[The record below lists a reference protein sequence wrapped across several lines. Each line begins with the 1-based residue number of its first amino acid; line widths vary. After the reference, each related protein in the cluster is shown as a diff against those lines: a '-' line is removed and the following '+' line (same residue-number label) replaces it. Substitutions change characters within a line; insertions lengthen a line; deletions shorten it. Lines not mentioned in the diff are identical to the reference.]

1 MCAAISSAQGN
12 PLMNKSKITGSLFEG
27 ARIKYERREQ
37 RLMRELVTFYGR
49 ARFDFTL
56 P

>member
-12 PLMNKSKITGSLFEG
+12 PLMNKSKIPAACLKV
-27 ARIKYERREQ
+27 RIKYERREQ